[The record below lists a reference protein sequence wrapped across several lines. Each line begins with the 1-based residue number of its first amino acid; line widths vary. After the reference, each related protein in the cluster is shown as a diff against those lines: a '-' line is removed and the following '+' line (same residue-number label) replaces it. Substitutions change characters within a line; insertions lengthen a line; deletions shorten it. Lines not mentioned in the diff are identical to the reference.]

1 MPNYN
6 KGKIYKITSI
16 HTDKCYVGSTCQ
28 TYLSSRLNGHN
39 NAYKSYLKSDVCSI
53 RSIDI
58 IKLGDYRIELL
69 ELVPCTMKA
78 ELLIKERWWVDKLDC
93 VNKNIPGQTTKGI
106 KQYKK
111 QYYIDNSEKIKQYQ
125 IDNSEKI
132 KQYQKQYKIDNPEK
146 IKKNNIK

>member
-1 MPNYN
+1 
-6 KGKIYKITSI
+6 
-16 HTDKCYVGSTCQ
+16 
-28 TYLSSRLNGHN
+28 
-39 NAYKSYLKSDVCSI
+39 
-53 RSIDI
+53 
-58 IKLGDYRIELL
+58 
-69 ELVPCTMKA
+69 MKA

-146 IKKNNIK
+146 IKQQQKQYNIDRSYKIKCVCGSHIRKRGLTEHKKTKKHIKYMDLN